1 MNRMIAAAIGAALMM
16 LSASSAAAQQSD
28 AEDIWTRLINRET
41 TTRWIV
47 APERPAPRVVESP
60 GVPGESALRVRVSGR
75 GANPWDVQATSPIG
89 GDIAE
94 GDVVLLMF
102 YARAE
107 QPAEGGSQLPVRLQL
122 SGAPYT
128 SLMDGVKQIDGE
140 WRQHCLW
147 TVAGQAFRG
156 DLTNVSLHLATG
168 RQVVD
173 LGPVFVFNLGAGYD
187 QARLPNCG

>member
-1 MNRMIAAAIGAALMM
+1 MNRMIAAALGAAVLM
-16 LSASSAAAQQSD
+16 LTAGVAVAQQD
-28 AEDIWTRLINRET
+28 ETDDIWTRVINRET
-41 TTRWIV
+41 TARWIV
-47 APERPAPRVVESP
+47 APERPTPRVVESP
-60 GVPGESALRVRVSGR
+60 GVPGGTALRVRVSGR
-75 GANPWDVQATSPIG
+75 GANPWDVQATSPLG
-89 GDIAE
+89 GDIAA

-128 SLMDGVKQIDGE
+128 SMVDGVKQLDGE

-147 TVAGQAFRG
+147 TVARQDFRG
-156 DLTNVSLHLATG
+156 DLTNVSLHLATA

-173 LGPVFVFNLGAGYD
+173 LGPVFVFNLGPNYD
-187 QARLPNCG
+187 QARLPDCD

>member
-1 MNRMIAAAIGAALMM
+1 MNRMIAAAIGAALVM
-16 LSASSAAAQQSD
+16 LTAGGAAAQENGGD
-28 AEDIWTRLINRET
+28 DIWARLINRET
-41 TTRWIV
+41 TTQWIV
-47 APERPAPRVVESP
+47 TPERPAPRVVDSP

-75 GANPWDVQATSPIG
+75 GANPWDVQATSALG
-89 GDIAE
+89 GNITA

-107 QPAEGGSQLPVRLQL
+107 QAAEGGSQLPVRLQL
-122 SGAPYT
+122 AGAPYT
-128 SLMDGVKQIDGE
+128 SMMDGVKQIDGE

-147 TVAGQAFRG
+147 TVARQDFRG

-173 LGPVFVFNLGAGYD
+173 LGPVFVFNLGADYD
-187 QARLPNCG
+187 QARLPDCD